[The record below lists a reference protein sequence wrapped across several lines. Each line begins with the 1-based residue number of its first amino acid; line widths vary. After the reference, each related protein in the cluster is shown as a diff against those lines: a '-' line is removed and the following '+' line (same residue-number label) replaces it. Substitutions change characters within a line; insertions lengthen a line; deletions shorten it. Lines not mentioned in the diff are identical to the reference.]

1 MSTKRWAPVLQ
12 LVAVGWYIALSLL
25 IPFGIGLWLDKT
37 KFNSFPLLT
46 LIGLGL
52 GTLIMVYGVY
62 RMIRQVQ
69 KAEEEQE
76 KTIKSENK

>member
-1 MSTKRWAPVLQ
+1 MKRWAAALQ
-12 LVAVGWYIALSLL
+12 LIAVGWYIALSLL
-25 IPFGIGLWLDKT
+25 IPSMIGLFIFDR
-37 KFNSFPLLT
+37 KFNSTPLFT

-69 KAEEEQE
+69 KAEEEQG
-76 KTIKSENK
+76 KGIRNKN

>member
-1 MSTKRWAPVLQ
+1 MVL
-12 LVAVGWYIALSLL
+12 GWYIALSLL

-52 GTLIMVYGVY
+52 GTLIMIYGVY

-69 KAEEEQE
+69 KAEEEQA
-76 KTIKSENK
+76 KNNKKQEQ